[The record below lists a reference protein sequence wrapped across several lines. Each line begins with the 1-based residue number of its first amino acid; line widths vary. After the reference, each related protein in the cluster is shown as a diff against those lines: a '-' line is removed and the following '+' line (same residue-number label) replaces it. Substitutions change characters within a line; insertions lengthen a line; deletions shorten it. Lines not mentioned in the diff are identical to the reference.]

1 MLSRQRKAQ
10 KVYLLSDSLAL
21 MANAFFFFNRN
32 VINVRYV
39 QQRFTYLLVTWHP
52 HSMWKI
58 LDLKALEIRK
68 I

>member
-1 MLSRQRKAQ
+1 MLSRQCKAQ
-10 KVYLLSDSLAL
+10 KVYLLSESLAL
-21 MANAFFFFNRN
+21 MTNAFFFWNRN
-32 VINVRYV
+32 VINLRYV
-39 QQRFTYLLVTWHP
+39 QQRFAYLLVTWHL